1 VTTPRAIWKG
11 TLQLSLVAVPIKVY
25 PATEASATISFHQL
39 HSVCQSR
46 IQQKKWCTTCASV
59 TRGHGEVPAA
69 DIVKG
74 YEFEAGK
81 YVVLL
86 ADELDAVAPDSTRV
100 IDLTQFAPAS
110 ALPWRAID
118 RAYFLVPDG
127 PDGGPAQDA
136 YAVLVDA
143 IAGSVGIGT
152 LAIYGREYLVAV
164 ASGDRCL
171 VLYTLH
177 HAAEWRT
184 APYVADRRALV
195 SAALR
200 GATVAA
206 TLVVEALTAPLQ
218 LDQFTD
224 TYQADLR
231 RLIDAKIA
239 GQEIVQPAV
248 VETGRPLP
256 ILEALTQSLA
266 LVAGKT
272 PQVKARRRSST
283 ALPAATASR
292 KKAG

>member
-1 VTTPRAIWKG
+1 MAGPRAIWKG

-25 PATEASATISFHQL
+25 PATEASATLSFNQL
-39 HSVCQSR
+39 HATCQSR
-46 IQQKKWCTTCASV
+46 IQQKKWCPTCQLEV
-59 TRGHGEVPAA
+59 TAA
-69 DIVKG
+69 DLVKG
-74 YEFEAGK
+74 YEVAPGQ
-81 YVVLL
+81 YVLL
-86 ADELDAVAPDSTRV
+86 LDAELDAVSPDSTRV

-164 ASGDRCL
+164 AAGDRSL

-200 GATVAA
+200 GATIAA
-206 TLVVEALTAPLQ
+206 KLVVEALTQPLR
-218 LDQFTD
+218 LDDFTD

-248 VETGRPLP
+248 VEAGRPLP

-266 LVAGKT
+266 LVGTKHVA
-272 PQVKARRRSST
+272 KARRRSST

>member
-1 VTTPRAIWKG
+1 MASPRAIWKG
-11 TLQLSLVAVPIKVY
+11 TLQLSLVQVPIKMY
-25 PATEASATISFHQL
+25 AATEASATISFHQI
-39 HSVCQSR
+39 HDAPCQAR
-46 IQQKKWCTTCASV
+46 VTQKKWCASCERDV
-59 TRGHGEVPAA
+59 LSDE
-69 DIVKG
+69 IVKG
-74 YEFEAGK
+74 YEVAPGQ
-81 YVVLL
+81 YVLVN

-100 IDLTQFAPAS
+100 IALTQFAPAAS
-110 ALPWRAID
+110 LPWRAID

-171 VLYTLH
+171 SLYTLH
-177 HAAEWRT
+177 HAAEWRS
-184 APYVADRRALV
+184 APYGADRRALV

-206 TLVVEALTAPLQ
+206 KLVVEAWTQPLR
-218 LDQFTD
+218 LDDFTD

-266 LVAGKT
+266 LVAGKK

-283 ALPAATASR
+283 ALPAAPASR